1 MAKRR
6 QCSKCGAYSAANAE
20 ECDGCGV
27 IFADLKRE
35 QGPQRSSTCAWN
47 DQGTRCE
54 LRGILALSTNGSG
67 PWYCRSHFDRVQHRA
82 PVVTGNEI
90 PKRTESIA
98 VREWHA
104 KMAKHHE
111 AQQRGREQADEAA
124 RRVAEENARQAERE
138 PGEDWEE
145 AEAWAR

>member
-20 ECDGCGV
+20 EYDGCGV

-35 QGPQRSSTCAWN
+35 QGGQPSMLCAWN
-47 DQGTRCE
+47 DHGVRCE
-54 LRGILALSTNGSG
+54 ARGILALSTNGSG
-67 PWYCRSHFDRVQHRA
+67 PWYCREHFDRVQGRA
-82 PVVTGNEI
+82 PEVVGNEI
-90 PKRTESIA
+90 PRRSQSLA

-104 KMAKHHE
+104 KMAKHRE
-111 AQQRGREQADEAA
+111 AQEFARIEAEEAA
-124 RRVAEENARQAERE
+124 SAAQENARAE
-138 PGEDWEE
+138 PGEDWEDEE